1 MALSDLRL
9 PGQYTLEDVLASM
22 RAPLQA
28 RMQQGDELSRPERR
42 LLEDGYIGENFDFN
56 AWQAEQFNNE
66 LRKAGYVEVGANT
79 GGRSG
84 LQSVIDRSA
93 EAQRRGIRTVEDYYS
108 SQNGTGQ
115 FEIDPRTGKEYYKGE
130 TTDQRNPFD
139 FGTAEPDHWTSKL
152 ALGAILAGFGAAGG
166 AALGGGAAAG
176 EGAGAGWVS
185 AEGGAGYAG
194 GMAADAGALS
204 GAAGSGGNVGFFDD
218 ILGNIS
224 SGVQNLFG
232 TGADT
237 SLADFAAAD
246 AAQLAAQGIP
256 QAQIETIL
264 SQSYGFDALAAA
276 DLAQLAGQGLSPQ
289 QIAQVASAPGS
300 SLGSSLS
307 SGGFNFLPNSSTL
320 QKLLLGSQANGQP
333 NGLDQ
338 LLGKNGL
345 FGGNGAL
352 GGALALGPSL
362 AAINY
367 AKNQGPFDTSK
378 LDSIYNGLQ
387 GNQSPYL
394 KSLTDPYDETTAQG
408 YGRLTQSLQDRG
420 VSGSSFGNMDL
431 TNYNTVRD
439 RGRADILGTGMNNQL
454 TLQSGVAS
462 KLLDAQAK
470 ERELKNNLYGSAL
483 YALAGG
489 LRPQQTNVL
498 GR

>member
-9 PGQYTLEDVLASM
+9 PSQYTMQDLLAMANPGAFQDESGRWFSPTDEGRQRINTEDFDLYQAQQ
-22 RAPLQA
+22 RAFLDAATQ
-28 RMQQGDELSRPERR
+28 
-42 LLEDGYIGENFDFN
+42 
-56 AWQAEQFNNE
+56 
-66 LRKAGYVEVGANT
+66 AGYVPELTN
-79 GGRSG
+79 G
-84 LQSVIDRSA
+84 LNQSVLDRSQ
-93 EAQRRGIRTVEDYYS
+93 EAQRRGIRTLDDYYRY
-108 SQNGTGQ
+108 QYGNGQWET
-115 FEIDPRTGKEYYKGE
+115 DPRTGQRFYKGE
-130 TTDQRNPFD
+130 TTAQQNPFD

-152 ALGAILAGFGAAGG
+152 ALGAILAGFGAAAGAAAGG
-166 AALGGGAAAG
+166 AAGG

-218 ILGNIS
+218 ILGNSVGNSGLTDVQQWADSLGGLNADGSINWAAIDASPALQSMGAIS
-224 SGVQNLFG
+224 GDYGAIPFG
-232 TGADT
+232 TSASGT
-237 SLADFAAAD
+237 
-246 AAQLAAQGIP
+246 G
-256 QAQIETIL
+256 TIL
-264 SQSYGFDALAAA
+264 DQINTLMNGGSLPG
-276 DLAQLAGQGLSPQ
+276 GLS
-289 QIAQVASAPGS
+289 SLKSLLSGELNSGGS
-300 SLGSSLS
+300 S
-307 SGGFNFLPNSSTL
+307 NFLSG
-320 QKLLLGSQANGQP
+320 LLGSGK
-333 NGLDQ
+333 D
-338 LLGKNGL
+338 LLGST
-345 FGGNGAL
+345 
-352 GGALALGPSL
+352 LAVAPSL